1 MSKIRSAWEIALEKT
16 EDIVV
21 DKKKMLFDEAVKQ
34 VRALA
39 GAYLNDD
46 GSASEVVEKLNA
58 LEKNEALREGLK
70 TTILQNLNLPQ
81 ETVLTDRYERVASL
95 AKLITEN
102 PKALQLLDQVI
113 GFIKQYPEHRKQ
125 LLNQLKEQ
133 FAPMMQQQGE
143 QYGGISASLENNP
156 EFLKLAQQQLEKL
169 SKQYT
174 DTLDDAKKQLKELL

>member
-58 LEKNEALREGLK
+58 LEKNEALREGL
-70 TTILQNLNLPQ
+70 
-81 ETVLTDRYERVASL
+81 
-95 AKLITEN
+95 
-102 PKALQLLDQVI
+102 
-113 GFIKQYPEHRKQ
+113 
-125 LLNQLKEQ
+125 
-133 FAPMMQQQGE
+133 
-143 QYGGISASLENNP
+143 
-156 EFLKLAQQQLEKL
+156 
-169 SKQYT
+169 
-174 DTLDDAKKQLKELL
+174 